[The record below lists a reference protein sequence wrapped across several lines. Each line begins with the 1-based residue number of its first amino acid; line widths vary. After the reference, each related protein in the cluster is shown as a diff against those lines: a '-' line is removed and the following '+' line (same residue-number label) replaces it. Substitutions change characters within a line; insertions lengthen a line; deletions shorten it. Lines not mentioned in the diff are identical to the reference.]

1 MIVIVVFLT
10 VLVLVVESHWPRRRR
25 RPRVEAA
32 PAPPRTET
40 YRSTTSVSPT
50 LAAQP
55 RPSPRSRSARSV
67 SIFLLFFLCINI
79 GSAAR
84 AEAAPAIPAIP
95 VASVA
100 SDTAKLMALAVAMP
114 GATLGVPKTTIAAM
128 VTDIVSV
135 TSDDTEQRFLLAWGF
150 FESWWGSFNLGDCT
164 CWTTVNGNA
173 KVTKCPNLAD
183 RHVGNCRSFGVMQ
196 TQHPEHWIATATPA
210 KVIVDRRLGLR
221 VGLAIFRFAMKST
234 KGDVR
239 AALRL
244 YSSGRV
250 DRAFEKV
257 EKRCKWVH
265 L

>member
-1 MIVIVVFLT
+1 MIVIVVLIT

-25 RPRVEAA
+25 PRVAA
-32 PAPPRTET
+32 PSPSPPRRTET
-40 YRSTTSVSPT
+40 YRSGGMAV
-50 LAAQP
+50 L
-55 RPSPRSRSARSV
+55 
-67 SIFLLFFLCINI
+67 FLI
-79 GSAAR
+79 GSGNAR
-84 AEAAPAIPAIP
+84 AEAAPAIP
-95 VASVA
+95 VV
-100 SDTAKLMALAVAMP
+100 SDTAKLTALAVAMP

-128 VTDIVSV
+128 VADIVAV
-135 TSDDTEQRFLLAWGF
+135 TSDDTEQRFLLSWGF

-164 CWTTVNGNA
+164 CWATVNGKPKA
-173 KVTKCPNLAD
+173 TKCPNLAD

-221 VGLAIFRFAMKST
+221 VGLEIFRFAMKQT
-234 KGDVR
+234 KNDVR

-257 EKRCKWVH
+257 EKRCRWVG